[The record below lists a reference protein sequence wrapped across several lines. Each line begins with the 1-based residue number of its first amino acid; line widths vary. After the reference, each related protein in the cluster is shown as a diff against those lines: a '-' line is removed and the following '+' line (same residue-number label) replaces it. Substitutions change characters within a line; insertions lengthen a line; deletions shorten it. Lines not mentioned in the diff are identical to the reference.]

1 MSLSS
6 EHPMTHRDTRR
17 VVQSRRGA
25 GPDLDSARRA
35 ARAHS
40 DPEGARREGTGT
52 ASVVVD
58 PGWLDADLPPGFL
71 LARRPRLPAR
81 PHALLRA
88 RGGHHFAG
96 ASSARLA
103 LMIRARASMPCATTA
118 LFVLR
123 RKPAK
128 FSRTGATSGCSGPSA
143 FSRIASARRY
153 RGSAC
158 KYFPWAS

>member
-35 ARAHS
+35 PRAHR
-40 DPEGARREGTGT
+40 DPEGARREGTRT

-58 PGWLDADLPPGFL
+58 PGGLDADPAPGRL
-71 LARRPRLPAR
+71 LARRPRLPAW

-88 RGGHHFAG
+88 ACVEPPGSPRRCGPHFVG
-96 ASSARLA
+96 TTSARFA
-103 LMIRARASMPCATTA
+103 LMILARASISCATAA

-123 RKPAK
+123 RKA
-128 FSRTGATSGCSGPSA
+128 A
-143 FSRIASARRY
+143 
-153 RGSAC
+153 
-158 KYFPWAS
+158 

>member
-1 MSLSS
+1 SS
-6 EHPMTHRDTRR
+6 VHLDTRR

-52 ASVVVD
+52 SPVVVG
-58 PGWLDADLPPGFL
+58 PGGLGADLPPGFL
-71 LARRPRLPAR
+71 LARRPRLPTR
-81 PHALLRA
+81 PHALLRPA
-88 RGGHHFAG
+88 CVEPHPSARRGGPHFAG
-96 ASSARLA
+96 AISARLA
-103 LMIRARASMPCATTA
+103 LMIRARASMSCAAAA

-143 FSRIASARRY
+143 FSRMASARRY

-158 KYFPWAS
+158 AYLP